1 VIEPPVWTSEQLEAD
16 LFKAIAAFSK
26 ERLEEPLEDYLEAFD
41 EYQGYVEEIL
51 ETTIDLSDL
60 NAPALDVLGDPRLLE
75 AFRYLAGPP
84 ISADDLKVL
93 ADARSLSKSHLE
105 RTPED
110 VQRLIGVVRQVLDR
124 RRFAWVVENR
134 EPTEAERNAAVM
146 ASAALMAASRT
157 QTRRRTLGKDQQ
169 EAMVKEALKV
179 LGFTEVAARR
189 MPNISH
195 APAPGE
201 FCGESVLGNR
211 KGDIIVR
218 LWDHRVMPIECKVS
232 NSSTNS
238 VKRLNNDA
246 AVKAASWKV
255 DFGLRQV
262 VPSAV
267 LSGVYK
273 LHNLLDAQDRGLTVF
288 WAHDLQPMTD
298 WIANTKPA
306 P

>member
-1 VIEPPVWTSEQLEAD
+1 LIEPPVWTDDQLEAD
-16 LFKAIAAFSK
+16 RIKAIAAFSR

-41 EYQGYVEEIL
+41 EYQGHIEVVL
-51 ETTIDLSDL
+51 ETTVDLTELDTT
-60 NAPALDVLGDPRLLE
+60 ALDVLGDPRLLE

-84 ISADDLKVL
+84 ISEDDLKVL
-93 ADARSLSKSHLE
+93 ADARSLTRRTLE
-105 RTPED
+105 RTPEL

-124 RRFAWVVENR
+124 RRFAWVVEGR
-134 EPTEAERNAAVM
+134 EPTEAERNAAVL

-169 EAMVKEALKV
+169 EEMVKVALRE
-179 LGFTEVAARR
+179 LGFTEVASRTIR
-189 MPNISH
+189 TISH
-195 APAPGE
+195 APSPGQ

-218 LWDHRVMPIECKVS
+218 LWDDRVMPIECKVS

-246 AVKAASWKV
+246 AVKASSWKT

-273 LHNLLDAQDRGLTVF
+273 LHNLRDAQERGLTLF
-288 WAHDLQPMTD
+288 WAHDLGPLTD
-298 WIANTKPA
+298 WITRTKA

>member
-1 VIEPPVWTSEQLEAD
+1 MIEPPIWTSEQLEAD
-16 LFKAIAAFSK
+16 RLKSSAAFSK

-41 EYQGYVEEIL
+41 EYQGYVEEVL
-51 ETTIDLSDL
+51 ETTVDLSNL
-60 NAPALDVLGDPRLLE
+60 EAPALDVLGDQHLLE
-75 AFRYLAGPP
+75 AFRYLAAPP
-84 ISADDLKVL
+84 ISEDDLKVL
-93 ADARSLSKSHLE
+93 ADARSLAKGTLQKS
-105 RTPED
+105 PEL

-146 ASAALMAASRT
+146 ASAALLAASKT
-157 QTRRRTLGKDQQ
+157 QTRRRTLGKEQQ
-169 EAMVKEALKV
+169 EAMVKEALKG
-179 LGFTEVAARR
+179 LGFTEVPSRKI
-189 MPNISH
+189 PNISH
-195 APAPGE
+195 APNAGE

-218 LWDHRVMPIECKVS
+218 LWDQRLMPIECKVS

-246 AVKAASWKV
+246 AVKASSWKV

-267 LSGVYK
+267 LGGVYK
-273 LHNLLDAQDRGLTVF
+273 LHNLLDAQSRGLTIF
-288 WAHDLQPMTD
+288 WAHDLTHLTD
-298 WIANTKPA
+298 WIANTKGT
-306 P
+306 

>member
-1 VIEPPVWTSEQLEAD
+1 MIEPPIWTDEQLEAD
-16 LFKAIAAFSK
+16 LSKAAAVFSK

-41 EYQGYVEEIL
+41 EYQGYAEEIM
-51 ETTIDLSDL
+51 ESTVDLSQIE
-60 NAPALDVLGDPRLLE
+60 AVALDVLGDPKLLE

-84 ISADDLKVL
+84 ISQDDLKVL
-93 ADARSLSKSHLE
+93 ADASSLSKPRLAES
-105 RTPED
+105 PEV
-110 VQRLIGVVRQVLDR
+110 VQRLIGVVKLVLDR
-124 RRFAWVVENR
+124 RRFAWVVEDR
-134 EPTEAERNAAVM
+134 EPTEAERNAAIV

-157 QTRRRTLGKDQQ
+157 QTKRRTIGKDQQ
-169 EAMVKEALKV
+169 ENLVKAALRDI
-179 LGFTEVAARR
+179 GFLEVPSRKIH
-189 MPNISH
+189 NISM
-195 APAPGE
+195 APGPGE

-246 AVKAASWKV
+246 AVKAVSWKT

-267 LSGVYK
+267 LGGVYK
-273 LHNLLDAQDRGLTVF
+273 LHNLRDAQERGLTIF
-288 WAHDLQPMTD
+288 WGHNLVALTD
-298 WIANTKPA
+298 WIAATER
-306 P
+306 